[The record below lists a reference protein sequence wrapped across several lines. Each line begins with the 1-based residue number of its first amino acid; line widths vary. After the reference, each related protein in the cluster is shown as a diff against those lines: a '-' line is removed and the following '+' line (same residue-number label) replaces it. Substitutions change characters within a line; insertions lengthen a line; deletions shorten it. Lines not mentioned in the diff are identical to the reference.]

1 MANEEDGQMGAVEV
15 HITATE
21 SDKVERWRA
30 EALERAGYEPTAAA
44 MIAMRTDVDL
54 HLAIELIEHG
64 CPPDIAL
71 KILL

>member
-1 MANEEDGQMGAVEV
+1 MSAVEV
-15 HITATE
+15 HIAETE

-44 MIAMRTDVDL
+44 MIAMQKDVDL
-54 HLAIELIEHG
+54 HLAIELVEHG

-71 KILL
+71 RILL